1 MTTPLILEHI
11 TPRHWWQR
19 SKWRLHTD
27 FTSHTSTVP
36 EGFITDGVSAPLVL
50 AAFISPTGRAM
61 EAAVVHDYELSLL
74 SPTDSREVADTM
86 FHIELIKYGI
96 GYRRARVLFTAVR
109 LYGIVKV
116 AIARS

>member
-50 AAFISPTGRAM
+50 AAFISPT
-61 EAAVVHDYELSLL
+61 
-74 SPTDSREVADTM
+74 DSREVADTM